1 MNPQDDPEAR
11 IRDLERPLT
20 DVARTSELGTGTSE
34 SGTGQYSGGY
44 VNAAPPP
51 PPQGSYGTPYPPAP
65 PQGSYGT
72 PYPPAYTS
80 APPRGTGG
88 FSWWWLIVATF
99 VVGAVA
105 VGAGIAVFNTNL
117 FSSVGSISS
126 SPGHHPNIS
135 GGGGTL
141 TNAPTGRPVVP
152 GSTIQAPTAEPP
164 VSVLTPGDSFNVSG
178 IGANKTIACNDSI
191 VSVSGMNNTVVV
203 TGHCVSLTVSGM
215 DNVITVDSADT
226 IGASGFDNRVTF
238 KSGSPEVNNSG
249 GGNVVEQG

>member
-1 MNPQDDPEAR
+1 MWEHRRMNPQDDPEAR

-20 DVARTSELGTGTSE
+20 DVARTSELGIGTSE
-34 SGTGQYSGGY
+34 LGTGQYGGGY
-44 VNAAPPP
+44 VNTAPPPP
-51 PPQGSYGTPYPPAP
+51 PPQGYYGTPYPP
-65 PQGSYGT
+65 
-72 PYPPAYTS
+72 

-105 VGAGIAVFNTNL
+105 VGAGIAVFGTNV

-126 SPGHHPNIS
+126 RPGHHPNIS

-141 TNAPTGRPVVP
+141 TNAPTGRQGLP
-152 GSTIQAPTAEPP
+152 STIQAPTAEPS
-164 VSVLTPGDSFNVSG
+164 VSVLSPGSSFNVSG
-178 IGANKTIACNDSI
+178 IGANKTIACDDSI
-191 VSVSGMNNTVVV
+191 VSVSGMNHTVVV